1 LTGLVIKSTGSW
13 YSVLDE
19 KTLQINYCKLRGKF
33 KMKGT
38 KFTNPIAVGDIV
50 DFALEADN
58 TGVIS
63 NIHDRKNY
71 IVRKSTNLS
80 KHAHI
85 IAANLDQAVLIATIA
100 FPRTTAGFI
109 DRFLATAE
117 AYSIPS
123 CIVFNKKDLY
133 NKEHHEKYMELQ
145 SIYEPL
151 GYKCYL
157 ISVYDKSSVDELN
170 SLLKDKVSLMAGHSG
185 VGKSTIINT
194 IESGLNLKTGEIS
207 SAHNKG
213 KHTTTFAEM
222 FQLSAGGFI
231 IDTPGI
237 KEFGLS
243 DVEPWEVA
251 HYFPEMRALFNECK
265 FDNCTHNHEPGCK
278 VIEELKKGNISIS
291 RYSSYLSMLFGD
303 DNRG

>member
-133 NKEHHEKYMELQ
+133 KKEHHEKYMELQ

-194 IESGLNLKTGEIS
+194 IESGLNLKIGEIS

-265 FDNCTHNHEPGCK
+265 FDNCTHDHEPGCK
-278 VIEELKKGNISIS
+278 VLEELKKGNISIS

>member
-291 RYSSYLSMLFGD
+291 RYSSYISMLYGD